1 MIAVNE
7 NPTAA
12 VSALAFGFALATLAS
27 PSFAQRSEQQPHMS
41 AAREKALHECSVE
54 AEKYKTGTWLSTQLH
69 TYRTC
74 MMQHGEP
81 E

>member
-1 MIAVNE
+1 MKTLITALTLCTLIA
-7 NPTAA
+7 AA
-12 VSALAFGFALATLAS
+12 AT
-27 PSFAQRSEQQPHMS
+27 PGFAQRSEQQPHMN

-74 MMQHGEP
+74 IMQHGEP

>member
-1 MIAVNE
+1 MIAVNK

-12 VSALAFGFALATLAS
+12 VSALAFGLALATLAS

-54 AEKYKTGTWLSTQLH
+54 AAKYRQSTWGHQEIDA
-69 TYRTC
+69 YRTC